1 MFGSLRLVA
10 IAALDQNYG
19 IGRNGALPWHLAA
32 DFLHFKTATMG
43 HTMIMGRK
51 TFDSMMRRQLPDRR
65 TLVVTG
71 NPDYGSR
78 YGVDTA
84 PGFEDACRLCVKDG
98 LTEAFVVG
106 GATIF
111 RQALPYCDS
120 LVLTMVKT
128 VIPGMDTFFPRL
140 EGGSRKWSV
149 NSVSSHIADSKND
162 YPFEIIEYRRIA
174 E

>member
-51 TFDSMMRRQLPDRR
+51 TFDSMMRRQLPGRR

-120 LVLTMVKT
+120 LVLTKVKT

>member
-51 TFDSMMRRQLPDRR
+51 TFASMMRRQLPGRR

>member
-51 TFDSMMRRQLPDRR
+51 TFDSMMRRQLPGRR

-71 NPDYGSR
+71 NSDYGPR
-78 YGVDTA
+78 YGVETA
-84 PGFEDACRLCVKDG
+84 SSFEDACRSCVSDG

-120 LVLTMVKT
+120 LMLTMVKT

-149 NSVSSHIADSKND
+149 TSVSSHIADSKND
-162 YPFEIIEYRRIA
+162 YPFEIIEDRRSA

>member
-19 IGRNGALPWHLAA
+19 IGRNGALLWHLAA

-51 TFDSMMRRQLPDRR
+51 TFDSMMRRQLPGRR